1 MCKLNIINNLFF
13 KLKNKNLVLL
23 PYKNKNVNKH
33 INTKEGLLKLISG
46 SFWVLSV

>member
-13 KLKNKNLVLL
+13 ILTNKNLVLL
-23 PYKNKNVNKH
+23 PYKNKNVNKR